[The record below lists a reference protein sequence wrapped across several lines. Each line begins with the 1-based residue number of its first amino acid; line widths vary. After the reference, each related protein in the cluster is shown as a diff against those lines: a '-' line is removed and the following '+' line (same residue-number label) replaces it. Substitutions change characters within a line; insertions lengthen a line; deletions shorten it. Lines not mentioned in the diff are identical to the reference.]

1 VSPSDDPEL
10 FQQIRLLLPKYLT
23 PTESQDLF
31 EELRKFPDKA
41 SFYFEREDLRDELLQ
56 GDGCRGFVAI
66 DFLTGSRKTVSGVI
80 LSNSCDIDSKNATA
94 FPVKILFAPIIS
106 LGRYVERLRA
116 EGKKDEQIQG
126 LLATIRKQRITNIFY
141 LPACPGVT
149 EESFI
154 LLDDIHAHPLSD
166 FRVRDR
172 LVLFR
177 LRLNQFY
184 FYFFL
189 LSFQST
195 SAGLRKGYIVL
206 LVSPRHAWAGV
217 KSRIG
222 VRLS

>member
-1 VSPSDDPEL
+1 MSSSGDPEL
-10 FQQIRLLLPKYLT
+10 FEQIRLLLPKYLT

-31 EELRKFPDKA
+31 QELRKFPDNA

-56 GDGCRGFVAI
+56 GDGCHGFIAI

-106 LGRYVERLRA
+106 LGRYVEKLMA
-116 EGKKDEQIQG
+116 AGKNEEQVQG
-126 LLATIRKQRITNIFY
+126 LLTTIRKQRITNIFY

-177 LRLNQFY
+177 LNQFF
-184 FYFFL
+184 FYFFIIK
-189 LSFQST
+189 LSIHFCRFKEDVHRFT
-195 SAGLRKGYIVL
+195 
-206 LVSPRHAWAGV
+206 VSP
-217 KSRIG
+217 
-222 VRLS
+222 